1 MRKYLFLP
9 SLALVVGA
17 WISSASTPPIKAPK
31 PAGTS
36 AAALPAAAGP
46 ATMAALTQQ
55 FAEAM
60 QQQDV
65 AKATACFAKNARM
78 LANVS
83 PVLSGRDSLSTYWL
97 KRSFSTSTN
106 LKFTPLQTGG
116 DATMGYATGY
126 YTLDIKPTADNPKG
140 ASAHG
145 SFMTLGH
152 KEGTTWQLTYVHIAE
167 EPYKANK

>member
-1 MRKYLFLP
+1 MKSTLP
-9 SLALVVGA
+9 LLALATLLAFGA
-17 WISSASTPPIKAPK
+17 GNTSV
-31 PAGTS
+31 PAAT
-36 AAALPAAAGP
+36 LPAAAGP
-46 ATMAALTQQ
+46 ASMAALYQQ
-55 FAEAM
+55 FSEAM

-97 KRSFSTSTN
+97 KNSFSTTSN
-106 LKFTPLQTGG
+106 LKFTPLQMGG

-126 YTLDIKPTADNPKG
+126 YTLDVKPTATYPKG

-145 SFMTLGH
+145 SYMTLGR
-152 KEGTTWQLTYVHIAE
+152 KEGAIWQLTYVHIAE
-167 EPYKANK
+167 ESYKANK

>member
-1 MRKYLFLP
+1 MKTTLP
-9 SLALVVGA
+9 LLSLATLLAFG
-17 WISSASTPPIKAPK
+17 T
-31 PAGTS
+31 GNTS
-36 AAALPAAAGP
+36 APAATLPPAAGP
-46 ATMAALTQQ
+46 TSLAALNQQ
-55 FAEAM
+55 FADAM

-116 DATMGYATGY
+116 DATMGYSTGY
-126 YTLDIKPTADNPKG
+126 FTLDIKPTATYPKG
-140 ASAHG
+140 ASVHG
-145 SFMTLGH
+145 SFMSLAH
-152 KEGTTWQLTYVHIAE
+152 KEGAIWQLTYVHIAE